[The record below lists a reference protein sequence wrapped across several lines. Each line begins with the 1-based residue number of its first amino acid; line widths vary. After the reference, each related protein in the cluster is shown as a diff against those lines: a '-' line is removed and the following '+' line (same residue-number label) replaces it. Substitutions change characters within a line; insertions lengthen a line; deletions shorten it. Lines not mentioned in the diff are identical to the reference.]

1 VLDHLDTTLGDDIKP
16 VRGVALPEEILT
28 CPDSAFHRHPGKA
41 VKLIGAE
48 PGKHDRLAEETYL
61 FHQNNMLPAAA
72 GFGKALAFAGVNG
85 KRYNS
90 GSLKPAIQPP
100 SPHASFPKNIPAG
113 IENWQVEQQ

>member
-1 VLDHLDTTLGDDIKP
+1 
-16 VRGVALPEEILT
+16 
-28 CPDSAFHRHPGKA
+28 
-41 VKLIGAE
+41 
-48 PGKHDRLAEETYL
+48 
-61 FHQNNMLPAAA
+61 MLPAAA